1 MKIAEPVL
9 NECEVFLLGNMP
21 QIPDAEAEIAA
32 VAVGSFAMT
41 GRAFLSYTGCTAAG
55 ARDDDRSYCPRPQK
69 RTTA

>member
-1 MKIAEPVL
+1 MLFYVVL

-41 GRAFLSYTGCTAAG
+41 GRAFLSYTGCISAA
-55 ARDDDRSYCPRPQK
+55 SWE
-69 RTTA
+69 